1 MPIQIDLQTRRLRLR
16 RASAADGLVL
26 HELWNK
32 PEARRYLFDNS
43 PVEMSAA
50 DDLLNSCLS
59 LAGAGLG
66 LWLSVEKESGRVIGC
81 AGLLPVL
88 SAAEYEP
95 RLLGMIEPLVVLDP
109 LYWGRGF
116 ASESLDAML
125 GYAFESL
132 GANVVGAVNDIP
144 NIASSRMLKRVGFY
158 ELSEVSGPRYTMQ
171 TYVLRGE
178 RWRGLGRG

>member
-16 RASAADGLVL
+16 RASAADSYVL

-32 PEARRYLFDNS
+32 PEVRRYLFDNA
-43 PVEMSAA
+43 PVDMGQAEE
-50 DDLLNSCLS
+50 LLNSCLS

-66 LWLSVEKESGRVIGC
+66 LWLSVDKESGRIIGS
-81 AGLLPVL
+81 AALLPVTT
-88 SAAEYEP
+88 AAEYEP
-95 RLLGMIEPLVVLDP
+95 RLLGMIEPLVAVDP

-116 ASESLDAML
+116 AGESLDAVL

-132 GANVVGAVNDIP
+132 GANVLGAVNDVP
-144 NIASSRMLKRVGFY
+144 NVASARMLKRVGFY
-158 ELSEVSGPRYTMQ
+158 ELSEVSGPKYTMQ
-171 TYVLRGE
+171 TYILRGE